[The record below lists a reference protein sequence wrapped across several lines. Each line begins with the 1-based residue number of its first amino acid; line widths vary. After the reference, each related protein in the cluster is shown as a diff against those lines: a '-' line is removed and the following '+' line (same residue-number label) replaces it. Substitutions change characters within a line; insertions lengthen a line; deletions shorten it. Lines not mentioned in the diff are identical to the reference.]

1 MFQQLDVTGRIAN
14 DVVLRYTPNGKAVL
28 QLAVI
33 VNNSENNKTTFNF
46 ACFDKYAETHANYLS
61 KGDLI
66 RVFGTMQNK
75 VEERDG
81 YKNYTYSLYANR
93 VIYLITAKS
102 KQAKTPSDSNV
113 EQVVNNTT
121 KPEEDPFAVFGEEVV
136 INSDDL
142 PF

>member
-46 ACFDKYAETHANYLS
+46 VCFDKYAENHANYLS

-66 RVFGTMQNK
+66 RVLGTMQNK

-81 YKNYTYSLYANR
+81 HKNYTYSLYANR
-93 VIYLITAKS
+93 VIYLDTTKS
-102 KQAKTPSDSNV
+102 KQAKTSSDSAV
-113 EQVVNNTT
+113 EQVANNMT
-121 KPEEDPFAVFGEEVV
+121 KTEEDPFAAFGEE
-136 INSDDL
+136 IQLSDEDL